1 MNSWRLHEQ
10 FVLRTL
16 RETSG
21 PERAEG
27 FDCGLFR
34 PPLRASL
41 ELGAKHSVET
51 CTKIF
56 LRLQVLIHEFK
67 ELVSLTSNL
76 LLRLSTYSIIWLLII
91 VFKRK

>member
-27 FDCGLFR
+27 FE

-67 ELVSLTSNL
+67 EFVN
-76 LLRLSTYSIIWLLII
+76 
-91 VFKRK
+91 KAG